1 LVRLVLLPQGKTKP
15 EVLAALQ
22 VSTLLLLLPTV
33 ALVAARD
40 TLAQELVAVVQDV
53 VRLDTPEALVEIQAV
68 QQQPLAAVV
77 RLVTLGLAVAVNV
90 DLGVVVLAVQVVAHR
105 AVLGALMEKIK
116 KAVVALVFLVRELVA
131 LQTER
136 VVQAELLELL
146 P

>member
-1 LVRLVLLPQGKTKP
+1 MRLVLLPQGKTKP

-53 VRLDTPEALVEIQAV
+53 VRLDTPEVLVEIQAV
-68 QQQPLAAVV
+68 QQQPLVAVV

-105 AVLGALMEKIK
+105 AVLGVLMEKIK
-116 KAVVALVFLVRELVA
+116 KAVVALVFLVKELVA

-136 VVQAELLELL
+136 VVQVELLELL

>member
-1 LVRLVLLPQGKTKP
+1 LALLVLLQQGKIKP

-40 TLAQELVAVVQDV
+40 TLAQGQVAVVQDV
-53 VRLDTPEALVEIQAV
+53 VRLDTPEVLVEIQAV
-68 QQQPLAAVV
+68 QQQPLVAVV

-105 AVLGALMEKIK
+105 AALGALMQKIK
-116 KAVVALVFLVRELVA
+116 KAVAALVFMGRELVA
-131 LQTER
+131 LPTGL
-136 VVQAELLELL
+136 VVQVELLELL